1 MKEKKTLESMI
12 SLYKKRG
19 HKNPEKSARAYLK
32 GLMTTDKGQL
42 QVPPKERRK
51 IKSKVFN

>member
-1 MKEKKTLESMI
+1 MI

-42 QVPPKERRK
+42 QVPQKKEEK
-51 IKSKVFN
+51 LNLKYLINLLV

>member
-1 MKEKKTLESMI
+1 MKEKITLESMI
-12 SLYKKRG
+12 SLYKKRV